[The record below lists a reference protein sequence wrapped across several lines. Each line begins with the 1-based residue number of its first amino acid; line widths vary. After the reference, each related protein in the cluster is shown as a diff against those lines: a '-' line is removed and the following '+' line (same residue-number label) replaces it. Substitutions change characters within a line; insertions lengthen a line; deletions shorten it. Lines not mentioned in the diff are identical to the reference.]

1 MTTAK
6 TNATTTPRA
15 TSKKP
20 LPSTRV
26 GHQVDAHDRLRLR
39 VHYPLAALADTEMGL
54 RTEDDWDATVAPVAV
69 DAQRTCFEFDV
80 PLAGAFL
87 YFKPVL
93 VRGDEVVWAQGENLL
108 ALKNGGRH
116 DATAGVAHS
125 RDVYPHFFDDT
136 ACSVCSLQTL
146 ASVDGTR
153 EHSLRVFYP
162 PGYAENTEALYPV
175 LYMQDGQNLFFPD
188 EAFAGHHWMI
198 DETLRILDSMNLV
211 RKAIVV
217 GVYPRD
223 RMADYTKPGYEDYG
237 RYLVEEVKPWV
248 DAHYRTLTGPE
259 HTAVMGSSLGGVV
272 SFYLAWQYPE
282 VFGYAGCLSST
293 FTYRDDLM
301 ERVASEPRRPVKL
314 YLDSGWPRDNFEVTR
329 TMRNLLAERGYREGE
344 DLRYLAFPR
353 AKHNEDAW
361 AMRAHVPIQ
370 FFFGE

>member
-6 TNATTTPRA
+6 ATPRP
-15 TSKKP
+15 KP
-20 LPSTRV
+20 TKPARKTT
-26 GHQVDAHDRLRLR
+26 AAKNERLRLR
-39 VHYPLAALADTEMGL
+39 VHYPLGAGEGEMGL
-54 RTEDDWDATVAPVAV
+54 RTDTDWDATLAPAAV
-69 DAQRTCFEFDV
+69 DAARTCFEFDV
-80 PLAGAFL
+80 PFAGPFL

-93 VRGDEVVWAQGENLL
+93 LQGEAVVWAQGENLL
-108 ALKNGGRH
+108 ALKNGGQ
-116 DATAGVAHS
+116 ASAVG

-146 ASVDGTR
+146 ASADGTR

-162 PGYAENTEALYPV
+162 PGYAENTEARYPV

-237 RYLVEEVKPWV
+237 RYLVEEVKPWI